1 MSNYTNNVESVSF
14 VCSSLQWCQ
23 CWWCR
28 DRARH
33 STKFWRSS
41 DGSAAAGTLDSNTG
55 RQLQQPRHRVQVYLD
70 LGNSFDAPPLLPHFN
85 CVILTPW
92 MRYFGRHLVSF
103 SLFLCRCVLY
113 ELNCLWFAAAPTTAP
128 YFACS
133 YLKRNKLHF
142 YKDIKI
148 ITMSPFFC
156 WVTIKRLERKR
167 KNV

>member
-1 MSNYTNNVESVSF
+1 MSF

-33 STKFWRSS
+33 STKFWWSS

-70 LGNSFDAPPLLPHFN
+70 HRKLVWRTASPPTLQY
-85 CVILTPW
+85 VILTPW

-113 ELNCLWFAAAPTTAP
+113 ELNCLWFAAAPITALRI
-128 YFACS
+128 ACS
-133 YLKRNKLHF
+133 YLQRNKLHF